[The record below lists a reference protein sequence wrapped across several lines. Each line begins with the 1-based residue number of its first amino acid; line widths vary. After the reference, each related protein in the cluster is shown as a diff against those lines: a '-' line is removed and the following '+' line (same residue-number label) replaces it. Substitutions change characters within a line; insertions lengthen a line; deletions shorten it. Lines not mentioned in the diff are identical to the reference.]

1 MEKEML
7 LESLKNAVK
16 QDDILNAYT
25 KFWED
30 ENTEEIAL
38 NRLGEFADKPE
49 LLADPLLQNQLRLL
63 LLGLGIRKTKAA
75 YNSYVKLISQPAFFE
90 NLKEDDWLVIEVPR
104 LIGLFV
110 ADDSLPML
118 VKLMRDSSIVME
130 IREQIMMAI
139 IFRWLGKLE
148 SDSDVFSVI
157 KDLLEN
163 GVGDLQKGSQLG
175 MALIVNA
182 IAVGGTRLKTQVLN
196 FVKNGSADLKKSISE
211 KNINGF
217 LSLGA
222 QRVKDMLKQNYEG
235 DFKTAEYEVDVM
247 LHPKTEDDSKMPKT
261 IKPIVR
267 EEPKI
272 GRNDPCPCGSGKKYK
287 KCCGKL

>member
-1 MEKEML
+1 ML

-110 ADDSLPML
+110 ADDSLPLL

>member
-110 ADDSLPML
+110 ADDSLPLL